1 MEEEA
6 ITFEKYWY
14 AKLVERTLA
23 WLESLGFGAEL
34 SVYVAESA
42 EILLVVGLAFLA
54 DLVAKRTVVRLL
66 GRLDKKT
73 RTDLGYIFVCRKVF
87 LRLSSIAPAVVVYT
101 MSPVVFQIS
110 TLVTFSRVASQVYM
124 LWVSLLVVY
133 AALSAAEDI
142 YRTFDVSKRISIRGY
157 LQVVKLIFSLAALIF
172 AVSLIVDKSPLLLL
186 SGLGA
191 MTAILLLIFRDT
203 ILGLVAGIQ
212 LVAHDMLRPGDWIE
226 MPSQGIEGD
235 VEEVALN
242 VVKIRSFDMT
252 VATVPTYAF
261 ITQPFK
267 NWRGMFQSGG
277 RRIKRSILLDV
288 SSIKFCT
295 PALLQRLARMEGIGG
310 YLEKRMSQALVGGS
324 EGESAEGD
332 PPTSH
337 PPTANSRRANSPDGA
352 SLATGRNLSNSSVF
366 RAYVVAFLRE
376 REDIHKDMTFLVRQL
391 APGPQGLPLEIYV
404 FSNNQTWVEYEDI
417 QSDIFDH
424 LFAVLPLF
432 ELRPFQYLGLPKPHK
447 SVF

>member
-66 GRLDKKT
+66 GRLDEKT

-324 EGESAEGD
+324 EGESA
-332 PPTSH
+332 
-337 PPTANSRRANSPDGA
+337 RRPIRRPRIRGWRIGA

-376 REDIHKDMTFLVRQL
+376 REDIHKNMTFLVRQL